1 MGEHIELPAMP
12 VGVPELYDD
21 HVKLMYDLQVL
32 AFQTDVTRVST
43 FMLAREASTRT
54 YSHIGVPDPHH
65 AISHHGNAPDKV
77 AKHAKINTYHVSLF
91 RYFLDRLRATPD
103 GDGTL
108 LDHALLLY
116 GGCISNGNLHLH
128 TDLPVLLAGGA
139 GGRLQGGRHVVCADG
154 TPMTNLLVSILDKV
168 DVHRDRLGDS
178 TGRLAEV

>member
-1 MGEHIELPAMP
+1 M
-12 VGVPELYDD
+12 
-21 HVKLMYDLQVL
+21 
-32 AFQTDVTRVST
+32 
-43 FMLAREASTRT
+43 
-54 YSHIGVPDPHH
+54 PDPHH

-77 AKHAKINTYHVSLF
+77 AKHAKINTYHVRLF

-116 GGCISNGNLHLH
+116 GGCISNGNLHTH

-139 GGRLQGGRHVVCADG
+139 GGRLQGARHVVCEDG
-154 TPMTNLLVSILDKV
+154 TPMTNLLLSILDKV

-178 TGRLAEV
+178 TGRLGDV